1 MHELAGLSGDDTM
14 HATIR
19 SFLGGPSVS
28 NWLRGAVV
36 EASRR
41 DPVQAV
47 NEAEMLFSIVNSRCE
62 AITRQAGRLG
72 RALSFWLSR
81 HFFGPS

>member
-1 MHELAGLSGDDTM
+1 MDVDLRELTGLSGDDRM

-28 NWLRGAVV
+28 NWLKGAFV

-47 NEAEMLFSIVNSRCE
+47 NEAEMLSSIVNSRCE
-62 AITRQAGRLG
+62 AITRRGGRLG
-72 RALSFWLSR
+72 RA
-81 HFFGPS
+81 